1 MEVILSG
8 GASTAQIAAFLV
20 ALRMKG
26 ETAGELIGFAR
37 AMRAH
42 ASHVPADLAAGP
54 LLDTCGTGGDARGT
68 FNISTIAAFVV
79 AGAGV
84 RVAKHGN
91 RSISSRCG
99 SADVLERLGVRVAVE
114 AEQAARA
121 IREVGIGFLF
131 APAFHPATRH
141 AQAARLELKMRT
153 IFNLLGPLTN
163 PAGATAQLAGAPS
176 EEAARLIAE
185 ALAALGLARGFVV
198 HGSDGLDEI
207 TITGPTLV
215 YEIARGQVTHC
226 TLTPENF
233 GVALAPLEE
242 LQGGDPDENCEIAR
256 AILAGARGPKRD
268 VVLVNA
274 AAALAVS
281 NALGVPLLAAAAALE
296 HATLPPHRSH
306 VLSLGARAVFDDC
319 YNANPTSMTAALRTL
334 VGSAGRF
341 GRAFAILGDMLE
353 LGDAAADVHRALG
366 REAVTIGVAGLAVVG
381 SLGAQIAE
389 GAIAAG
395 LPATRAMVF
404 DDPEAAAQAVSTWSA
419 PGDWILVKASRGVR
433 LERAVE
439 ALRKKL

>member
-1 MEVILSG
+1 MSLIPYLHRAVGREDLDAAAAEEAMEVILSG
-8 GASTAQIAAFLV
+8 QASTAQIAAFLV

-37 AMRAH
+37 AMRAR
-42 ASHVPADLAAGP
+42 ASQVPADLAGGP

-114 AEQAARA
+114 PEQAARA

-141 AQAARLELKMRT
+141 AHAARLELKMRT

-176 EEAARLIAE
+176 EHAAGLIAE
-185 ALAALGLARGFVV
+185 ALAALGLERGFVV

-207 TITGPTLV
+207 TITGPTLA
-215 YEIARGQVTHC
+215 YEIAKGQVTRR
-226 TLTPENF
+226 TLTPADF
-233 GVALAPLEE
+233 GVTPAPIEE

-256 AILAGARGPKRD
+256 ASLAGARGPKRD

-274 AAALAVS
+274 AAALVVAGRAAGFADGMTIAAES
-281 NALGVPLLAAAAALE
+281 IDSGAARRKLEDLAAF
-296 HATLPPHRSH
+296 
-306 VLSLGARAVFDDC
+306 V
-319 YNANPTSMTAALRTL
+319 
-334 VGSAGRF
+334 
-341 GRAFAILGDMLE
+341 
-353 LGDAAADVHRALG
+353 
-366 REAVTIGVAGLAVVG
+366 
-381 SLGAQIAE
+381 
-389 GAIAAG
+389 
-395 LPATRAMVF
+395 
-404 DDPEAAAQAVSTWSA
+404 
-419 PGDWILVKASRGVR
+419 
-433 LERAVE
+433 
-439 ALRKKL
+439 